1 MNLPKVFQNSNIKN
15 TNRVDLYYSKE
26 ITKQKP
32 YININDK
39 INNIFKDKR
48 FVYKINVTITTKDNQ
63 FDTSIIGKTYNNLI
77 TLDNKL
83 INIKDI
89 IDINIKTAE

>member
-39 INNIFKDKR
+39 INNIFKDKS

-89 IDINIKTAE
+89 IDINIKTEE

>member
-26 ITKQKP
+26 ITKPKP

-89 IDINIKTAE
+89 IDINIKTEE